1 MPVKHHTQTVQ
12 SESAASGDI
21 SATAWNESHDAPPG
35 SLLLW
40 SYDSLTSA
48 WAIPSAATEFGGA
61 SGARGKIDLTFATEA
76 RIAVNIITAGVTTAH
91 ARLQYSTD
99 ASTWNYLDGGTG
111 PDVTLSS
118 AAMFVSSWITLVSGA
133 KADVHIRP
141 IGISGNGSTQ
151 TTFGNIYLQYR

>member
-35 SLLLW
+35 SLALW
-40 SYDSLTSA
+40 TYDSLASA
-48 WAIPSAATEFGGA
+48 WAIPSAATEFGGGT
-61 SGARGKIDLTFATEA
+61 GARGKIDLTFATEA
-76 RIAVNIITAGVTTAH
+76 RLVVFVVTAGVATAH

-99 ASTWNYLDGGTG
+99 GTTFNYMDGSTG
-111 PDVTLSS
+111 PDVTLT
-118 AAMFVSSWITLVSGA
+118 AGMQVSSWITLISGA

-141 IGISGNGSTQ
+141 LGISGNGSTQ
-151 TTFGNIYLQYR
+151 TVFGNIYLQYR